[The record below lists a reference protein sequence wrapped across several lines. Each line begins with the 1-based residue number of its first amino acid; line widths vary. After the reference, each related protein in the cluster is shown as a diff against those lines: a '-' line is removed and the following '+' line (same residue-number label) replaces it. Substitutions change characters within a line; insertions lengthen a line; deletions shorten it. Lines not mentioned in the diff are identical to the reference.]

1 MAEPHS
7 ADVAA
12 PERCQQVLSPA
23 HFEAFGKFGNVD
35 LTQTQAPVLTLQH
48 RPALGYIYFMILL
61 LEPATYL
68 RARRGRFQISKAGI
82 QPVATRMAFPRRQ
95 RSEEHTSE
103 LQSLRHLVCRLLL

>member
-7 ADVAA
+7 ADAAA
-12 PERCQQVLSPA
+12 PKRCQQVVSPA

-35 LTQTQAPVLTLQH
+35 LTQTQAPVLALQH
-48 RPALGYIYFMILL
+48 RPALGYMYFMILL

-82 QPVATRMAFPRRQ
+82 QPVAARVAVSRRQ
-95 RSEEHTSE
+95 DLGLLAAREG
-103 LQSLRHLVCRLLL
+103 LRKRDHNPI